1 MSVAINNATIKG
13 EVSVT
18 PADDTEVAAP
28 YNDGFYI
35 GSTGAITFS
44 YIDTPT
50 VKHLKSFNTGD
61 TWFGEIYSIDATGTT
76 ATLIT
81 GLRLNR

>member
-1 MSVAINNATIKG
+1 MSVAINNAIIKG

-28 YNDGFYI
+28 YNDGFYV
-35 GSTGAITFS
+35 GGGGAVTFS

-50 VKHLKSFNTGD
+50 VKHVKTFNPGE
-61 TWFGEIYSIDATGTT
+61 TWFGEIFSIDTTGTT
-76 ATLIT
+76 ATLIN
-81 GLRLNR
+81 GIRLNQ